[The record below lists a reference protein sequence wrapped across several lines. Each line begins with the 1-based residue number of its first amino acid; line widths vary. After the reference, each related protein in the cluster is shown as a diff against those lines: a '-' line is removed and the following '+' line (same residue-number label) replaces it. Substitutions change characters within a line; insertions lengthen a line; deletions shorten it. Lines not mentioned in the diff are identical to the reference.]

1 MLGHVHSGVLLAMG
15 SLTLMLMELS
25 STSSITFPTRLSSFD
40 ADGSTEGS
48 LWRSIAESG
57 SGVFAMEA
65 FMKLVGVMTEFGVRA
80 SSLRGRSKYEL
91 PSIVNGMGPRE

>member
-1 MLGHVHSGVLLAMG
+1 MMECVHSGVLLAMG

-25 STSSITFPTRLSSFD
+25 STSSITFPIRLSSSG
-40 ADGSTEGS
+40 ADGSTECS
-48 LWRSIAESG
+48 MRRSIAESA

-91 PSIVNGMGPRE
+91 PSIVKGMGPRE